1 MLLPPGPPAA
11 PLVTE
16 GTEFTFVMLLIFV
29 GCAVV
34 FACLWGACLYSL
46 VYVLMP
52 KWRQRRQVHAL
63 ELAEAEAKLAEEA
76 PAPRV
81 WLKPTLRFV
90 SIEVPGAAAPEMTPV
105 VAIGLREH
113 QPGATDD
120 EGGASSEAPTDLVN
134 VDGVGEEAPKGSASL
149 GAVDAAPVD
158 AKQKVEGEGEGER
171 AAVSAEDPPAQR
183 PAKKKGPPPP
193 DALESICCIS

>member
-1 MLLPPGPPAA
+1 
-11 PLVTE
+11 V
-16 GTEFTFVMLLIFV
+16 
-29 GCAVV
+29 
-34 FACLWGACLYSL
+34 
-46 VYVLMP
+46 
-52 KWRQRRQVHAL
+52 RAL

-113 QPGATDD
+113 HQPGATDD
-120 EGGASSEAPTDLVN
+120 EGTASSAAPADLVN
-134 VDGVGEEAPKGSASL
+134 VDGVGKEASKGTASL

-171 AAVSAEDPPAQR
+171 AAVSAEDPAEDPPAPRPAQ
-183 PAKKKGPPPP
+183 KKGPPPP

>member
-1 MLLPPGPPAA
+1 
-11 PLVTE
+11 
-16 GTEFTFVMLLIFV
+16 MLLIFV

-120 EGGASSEAPTDLVN
+120 EGTASSAAPADLVN
-134 VDGVGEEAPKGSASL
+134 VDGVGEEAPKGTASL

-158 AKQKVEGEGEGER
+158 AKQKVECEGEDER

-183 PAKKKGPPPP
+183 PAKKGPPPP